1 MPWRWRKH
9 SYRRF
14 NKRNS
19 CFALPSL
26 LVSNV
31 KSRVYVSL
39 FKIAYSKNVRLQTS
53 HFIIVWQFTEVYS
66 SPERF
71 TEIYIF
77 PAFYQTEE
85 TMPIP
90 RTQIQFVQFLNKMS
104 GPLPPTVNCTLPQL
118 STWSM
123 VHGQGNV
130 PSPQE
135 IASHKNYIR
144 CINKDISTFIKDYKI
159 HSIRN
164 NFPCRCWKITL

>member
-104 GPLPPTVNCTLPQL
+104 GPCPQL
-118 STWSM
+118 LTVLCLSSPRDPWSM
-123 VHGQGNV
+123 VKV
-130 PSPQE
+130 MCPQE
-135 IASHKNYIR
+135 ITSHKNHIR
-144 CINKDISTFIKDYKI
+144 YCIWT
-159 HSIRN
+159 
-164 NFPCRCWKITL
+164 